1 MISIKDFRMSSQ
13 RNKEIDTTL
22 PILKRDF
29 GYIDFQFS
37 EFPHIVGKIYKDSS
51 EVYADFNI
59 SVFIKENCSRCL
71 KDMIVHHSVS
81 ISGVLSN
88 DEIMQEDE
96 DVILT
101 QEDMLDLEHILDMAL
116 IDYAPSK
123 LLCKSDCKGLC
134 KNCGADLNTTTC
146 SCNIMDENIDPRM
159 QILKDLLKK

>member
-1 MISIKDFRMSSQ
+1 MLAKPPHSQ
-13 RNKEIDTTL
+13 LIFDEIL
-22 PILKRDF
+22 LKNQPYYLSEIESKYNF
-29 GYIDFQFS
+29 G
-37 EFPHIVGKIYKDSS
+37 KTYKDSS